1 MEAPGS
7 RCVYQHREEE
17 LMERVAIVVHLKEG
31 TQSRAAELLAK
42 GPPFD
47 LAETGI
53 VRHSVY
59 LSSHEIVFVFEGH
72 EIEWVVDELID
83 EPFHHELQR
92 ALEQW
97 RAIVDEP
104 PRMAREQF
112 GWEQDES
119 ESAPPE
125 RNVSSG
131 SWP

>member
-1 MEAPGS
+1 
-7 RCVYQHREEE
+7 
-17 LMERVAIVVHLKEG
+17 MERVAIVAHLKEG
-31 TQSRAAELLAK
+31 SQTRAAELLAK
-42 GPPFD
+42 GAPFD
-47 LAETGI
+47 LADTGI

-83 EPFHHELQR
+83 KPFNHELQQ
-92 ALEQW
+92 AFAHW

-112 GWEQDES
+112 GWEQDEG

-125 RNVSSG
+125 SNASSVT
-131 SWP
+131 WP